1 MQIES
6 RRGSG
11 RRTWAM
17 GLVALAGLTIGLV
30 GCRPSEGGE
39 AQAEEPDVADTTGA
53 RIVNVEVEHI
63 APSTFVDYIRI
74 TGEVEALYDVTIS
87 AEESG
92 SILRFLVE
100 KGARVRRGQVIAK
113 IDDAVLSASVREA
126 EALAD
131 VAREQHA
138 RQRRLW
144 EEEGIG
150 SEIAYLQAQSNAT
163 AAEAR
168 VEMLQARLARTEVKA
183 PVSGI
188 FDEKFVE
195 VGEMVTPGA
204 PVARVVSV
212 GQVKITGGVPER
224 YALFIHRGDS
234 ARVTLDPLGDREF
247 FGTIQFV
254 GTSVEPRSRTF
265 PIEIVLQN
273 PGNLIKP
280 RMVANVQVERE
291 RLTDVVV
298 VPQQVVVRTE
308 SGYQVFIVAA
318 RNGHPVAEARAV
330 MLGPSF
336 ENRTVV
342 TSGLAVGD
350 QLITVGGRL
359 VDDGSFVRVVAS
371 VGGEG

>member
-1 MQIES
+1 
-6 RRGSG
+6 
-11 RRTWAM
+11 M

-131 VAREQHA
+131 VAREQYA

-168 VEMLQARLARTEVKA
+168 VEMFQARLARTEVKA

-342 TSGLAVGD
+342 TTGLAVGD

-359 VDDGSFVRVVAS
+359 VDDGSFVRVIAS

>member
-126 EALAD
+126 GALAD
-131 VAREQHA
+131 VAREQYA

-168 VEMLQARLARTEVKA
+168 VEMFQARLARTEVKA

-342 TSGLAVGD
+342 TTGLAVGD

-359 VDDGSFVRVVAS
+359 VDDGSFVRVIAS